1 MKRNIKSKDY
11 FNEYEL
17 NKTKDLGSIL
27 ALSVKEE
34 YENYFLNHPKDY
46 TAYPY
51 YAVFLIKNK
60 QLDEASK
67 ILDYAYN
74 SAKKDT
80 KFIRSTPKFNILE
93 KKYILYKLKINFYQE
108 KYSEVLK
115 LYQKYYEKI
124 SDLIPDTI
132 PMIVYCQKMCGLITE
147 QRESGRSYL
156 YRQII
161 KYNEEDFRIHIKK
174 HLAND
179 AINMEEP
186 SNSIFVPDFPID
198 RVIKEI
204 KKYIPSNKCTY
215 PGGIENMYIFKYDEC
230 GRDNYHM
237 TDYFKVYC
245 FHNTKEFITITPST
259 IKEINFSYVDLNY
272 LKKDTKTPV
281 KRKSQIEKFYQK
293 YKNIPK

>member
-34 YENYFLNHPKDY
+34 YGNYFLNHPKDY

-132 PMIVYCQKMCGLITE
+132 PMIVYCQKKMW
-147 QRESGRSYL
+147 
-156 YRQII
+156 
-161 KYNEEDFRIHIKK
+161 
-174 HLAND
+174 
-179 AINMEEP
+179 IN
-186 SNSIFVPDFPID
+186 NW
-198 RVIKEI
+198 
-204 KKYIPSNKCTY
+204 T
-215 PGGIENMYIFKYDEC
+215 
-230 GRDNYHM
+230 
-237 TDYFKVYC
+237 
-245 FHNTKEFITITPST
+245 
-259 IKEINFSYVDLNY
+259 
-272 LKKDTKTPV
+272 
-281 KRKSQIEKFYQK
+281 KRKWKILF
-293 YKNIPK
+293 I